1 MRKDLIEKIKTG
13 LIALGLTSG
22 LSFGEIKTQTNPI
35 YETNYKTKNYKD
47 SIYSN
52 KEDSILKNILN
63 DFLGKYIVDTLYL
76 ENPYE
81 NNKRIDTLIDTTSTN
96 YFKNIYNNEFYN
108 DDSRNKTWIWE
119 NRELAKWLQNLGEK
133 KRDSLKKSILKKNGK
148 VTFSGL
154 ENFRKRLD
162 KNYPKKPVK
171 VPGTDSYFIPTPNKN
186 YTIFVEK
193 EEENATI
200 WDMDKINKNF
210 QNIFYTQKED
220 SILENI
226 LKDFLGEYRI
236 DTLHLNHLNLD
247 GSFTDTFEVYKT
259 TINYFKYDPL
269 HDDEHNLSH
278 IWLNK
283 ETAKWLQNLGEEK
296 RDSLKKSIL
305 EKKKK
310 IDLFDLNTL
319 RQRLD
324 KNYPKFS
331 VDVPRTNLYFVPRKN
346 DANMLNID
354 EIIKELNK
362 YFRLEDE

>member
-1 MRKDLIEKIKTG
+1 MRKGLIEKIKIG
-13 LIALGLTSG
+13 LVAFGLTNG
-22 LSFGEIKTQTNPI
+22 LSFETIKAQINPNHKVNYENKNPQSTI
-35 YETNYKTKNYKD
+35 YQA
-47 SIYSN
+47 
-52 KEDSILKNILN
+52 KEDSILENILN

-81 NNKRIDTLIDTTSTN
+81 NNRIDTLIDTTSTN
-96 YFKNIYNNEFYN
+96 YFKNIYNDKFYN

-119 NRELAKWLQNLGEK
+119 NRELAKWLQNLGEE
-133 KRDSLKKSILKKNGK
+133 KRDYLKKSILKKNGE

-154 ENFRKRLD
+154 ENFRKRFD

-171 VPGTDSYFIPTPNKN
+171 VPGTDSYFIPTPNKS

>member
-1 MRKDLIEKIKTG
+1 MRKSLIEKIKIG
-13 LIALGLTSG
+13 LVALGLTSG
-22 LSFGEIKTQTNPI
+22 LSFETMKAQTNPDYKVNYENKNLQSTI
-35 YETNYKTKNYKD
+35 YQA
-47 SIYSN
+47 
-52 KEDSILKNILN
+52 KEDSILENILN

-81 NNKRIDTLIDTTSTN
+81 NNRIDTLIDTTPTN

-200 WDMDKINKNF
+200 WDIDKINKNP
-210 QNIFYTQKED
+210 QSTIYQTKED

-236 DTLHLNHLNLD
+236 DTLHLDHLNLD
-247 GSFTDTFEVYKT
+247 GSFTDTFEVHKT

-278 IWLNK
+278 IRLNK

-310 IDLFDLNTL
+310 IDFFDLNTL

-331 VDVPRTNLYFVPRKN
+331 LEVPRTNLYFVPRKN

-362 YFRLEDE
+362 YFRLEDD